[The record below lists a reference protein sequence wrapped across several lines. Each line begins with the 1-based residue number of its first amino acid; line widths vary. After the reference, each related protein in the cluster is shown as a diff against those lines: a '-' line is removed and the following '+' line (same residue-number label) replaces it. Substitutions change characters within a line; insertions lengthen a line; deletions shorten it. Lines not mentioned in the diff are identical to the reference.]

1 MKKKAV
7 LAMGIVFGTAVFSG
21 CGTGEVKEI
30 LDQTQANLNEV
41 KSASGDMNFQVVINL
56 AQQGLDMDMEASL
69 EGDWKVNSQENA
81 FAFDGSLNLNLMNLN
96 MDVSIYSVQ
105 EDGKQVIYTKLGD
118 TWSRSEEEL
127 TEETA
132 NYWEQFEAF
141 SPSTAEVISKE
152 ADENPEL
159 HFVVT
164 GEDVEKLLES
174 VGLTAEDFGELED
187 MSALQAEIDLTVG
200 KDDSLPVSATVDFG
214 DSLSAAASAE
224 EGTEVEI
231 STCKIDVN
239 VKDYNETAEIS
250 VPDEARDASETEG
263 DVLDSLEKDVLGEN
277 NGDASEEGQPVVN
290 EDGSYT
296 LSDYENQAVAT
307 VKVPKNYNLDFAEQ
321 TYLSCSKDTEAEGSV
336 SAIYQIV
343 DISDDFTEENFENTY
358 ILTDQNIK
366 DSGYSIYETTG
377 PDSLNV
383 GEKELSCITVRYG
396 YEGDSVGDQIVL
408 WEKMDD
414 NHLLVCTVMASEI
427 DGEKIT
433 DSVQKF
439 ADELFSGVNV

>member
-1 MKKKAV
+1 M
-7 LAMGIVFGTAVFSG
+7 
-21 CGTGEVKEI
+21 
-30 LDQTQANLNEV
+30 
-41 KSASGDMNFQVVINL
+41 
-56 AQQGLDMDMEASL
+56 
-69 EGDWKVNSQENA
+69 
-81 FAFDGSLNLNLMNLN
+81 
-96 MDVSIYSVQ
+96 
-105 EDGKQVIYTKLGD
+105 
-118 TWSRSEEEL
+118 
-127 TEETA
+127 
-132 NYWEQFEAF
+132 
-141 SPSTAEVISKE
+141 
-152 ADENPEL
+152 
-159 HFVVT
+159 
-164 GEDVEKLLES
+164 
-174 VGLTAEDFGELED
+174 
-187 MSALQAEIDLTVG
+187 
-200 KDDSLPVSATVDFG
+200 
-214 DSLSAAASAE
+214 
-224 EGTEVEI
+224 EI
-231 STCKIDVN
+231 STCKINVN

-307 VKVPKNYNLDFAEQ
+307 VKVPENYNLDFAEQ

-377 PDSLNV
+377 PDSLSV
-383 GEKELSCITVRYG
+383 GDKELSCITVRYG

-433 DSVQKF
+433 DSVQEF

>member
-105 EDGKQVIYTKLGD
+105 EEGKQVIYTKLGD

-174 VGLTAEDFGELED
+174 AGLTAEDFGELED
-187 MSALQAEIDLTVG
+187 MSALQAEIDLTV
-200 KDDSLPVSATVDFG
+200 
-214 DSLSAAASAE
+214 
-224 EGTEVEI
+224 
-231 STCKIDVN
+231 
-239 VKDYNETAEIS
+239 
-250 VPDEARDASETEG
+250 
-263 DVLDSLEKDVLGEN
+263 
-277 NGDASEEGQPVVN
+277 
-290 EDGSYT
+290 
-296 LSDYENQAVAT
+296 
-307 VKVPKNYNLDFAEQ
+307 
-321 TYLSCSKDTEAEGSV
+321 
-336 SAIYQIV
+336 
-343 DISDDFTEENFENTY
+343 
-358 ILTDQNIK
+358 
-366 DSGYSIYETTG
+366 
-377 PDSLNV
+377 
-383 GEKELSCITVRYG
+383 
-396 YEGDSVGDQIVL
+396 
-408 WEKMDD
+408 
-414 NHLLVCTVMASEI
+414 
-427 DGEKIT
+427 
-433 DSVQKF
+433 
-439 ADELFSGVNV
+439 